1 MATGNCSGRIQEA
14 KTMVK
19 RTIFALAVAGV
30 AYVGALQAQEN
41 ATLTLRSGERVMG
54 QLVDLGGSGF
64 SVRVNGQDRQIPTND
79 VAVIDFTGGT
89 VSNEDWAKVS
99 GGNQVAVL
107 RNGDTINGT
116 LYDIGGTSP
125 LKLTFKT
132 SNGDRDINS
141 SDVSRIILSRTDAA
155 VAAVG
160 TGGSGTANLT
170 PATGNGVVVSAK
182 TPWTP
187 TGLTVRRGEVLT
199 FNTTGEIQ
207 LSTAADDVAGAAGA
221 KSQRYATNAPLPRAF
236 AGALIARIGNGAP
249 FPIGNQTSV
258 AMPGA
263 GQLFL
268 GINDDGFDDNAGE
281 FRVEIGRQGRR

>member
-1 MATGNCSGRIQEA
+1 
-14 KTMVK
+14 MVK

-30 AYVGALQAQEN
+30 AYVGAVQAQEN
-41 ATLTLRSGERVMG
+41 ATLTLRSGERVTG
-54 QLVDLGGSGF
+54 QLVDLGGVGF

-89 VSNEDWAKVS
+89 VTNEDWAKVA
-99 GGNQVAVL
+99 GGNQVAIL

-132 SNGDRDINS
+132 SNGDRDIPS
-141 SDVSRIILSRTDAA
+141 SEVSRIILSRTDAA
-155 VAAVG
+155 AAAVG
-160 TGGSGTANLT
+160 TGGTGSANLT
-170 PATGNGVVVSAK
+170 PATGNGIVVSAR

-207 LSTAADDVAGAAGA
+207 LSTAADDVASSAGA
-221 KSQRYATNAPLPRAF
+221 KSQRYATNSPLPRAF

-258 AMPGA
+258 AMPAA

>member
-1 MATGNCSGRIQEA
+1 MF
-14 KTMVK
+14 K

-30 AYVGALQAQEN
+30 AYVGAVQAQEN
-41 ATLTLRSGERVMG
+41 ATLTLRSGERVAG
-54 QLVDLGGSGF
+54 QLVDMGGSGF

-79 VAVIDFTGGT
+79 VSVIDFTGGS
-89 VSNEDWAKVS
+89 VSNEEWAKAT
-99 GGNQVAVL
+99 GGTQVAIL
-107 RNGDTINGT
+107 RNGDSISGS

-125 LKLTFKT
+125 LKLIFKT
-132 SNGDRDINS
+132 SSGDRELS
-141 SDVSRIILSRTDAA
+141 SSEVSRIILSRTDAA
-155 VAAVG
+155 AAAVG
-160 TGGSGTANLT
+160 TGGTGSANLA
-170 PATGNGVVVSAK
+170 PATGNGIVVSAK

-207 LSTAADDVAGAAGA
+207 LSTAADDVAGSAGA
-221 KSQRYATNAPLPRAF
+221 KSQRYATNSPLPRAF
-236 AGALIARIGNGAP
+236 AGALIARIGNSAP

-258 AMPGA
+258 AMPSA

-268 GINDDGFDDNAGE
+268 GINDDGFEDNVGE

>member
-1 MATGNCSGRIQEA
+1 MF
-14 KTMVK
+14 K

-30 AYVGALQAQEN
+30 AYVGAVQAQEN

-79 VAVIDFTGGT
+79 VSVIDFTGGT
-89 VSNEDWAKVS
+89 VSNEDWAKVT
-99 GGNQVAVL
+99 GGSHVAIL
-107 RNGDTINGT
+107 RNGETVTGT
-116 LYDIGGTSP
+116 FYDIGGTSP

-132 SNGDRDINS
+132 SNGEREIS
-141 SDVSRIILSRTDAA
+141 SSEVSRIILSRTDAA
-155 VAAVG
+155 AAAVG
-160 TGGSGTANLT
+160 TGGTGSATLA
-170 PATGNGVVVSAK
+170 PATGNGIVVSAK

-187 TGLTVRRGEVLT
+187 TGITVRRGEQIT

-207 LSTAADDVAGAAGA
+207 LSTAADDVAGSAGA

-236 AGALIARIGNGAP
+236 AGALIARVGNGAP

-258 AMPGA
+258 TMPAA

-268 GINDDGFDDNAGE
+268 GINDDGFEDNAGE
-281 FRVEIGRQGRR
+281 FRVEVGRQGRR

>member
-1 MATGNCSGRIQEA
+1 MF
-14 KTMVK
+14 K

-30 AYVGALQAQEN
+30 AYVGAVQAQEN
-41 ATLTLRSGERVMG
+41 ATLTLRSGERVAG
-54 QLVDLGGSGF
+54 QLVDMGGSGF

-79 VAVIDFTGGT
+79 VSVIDFTGGT

-99 GGNQVAVL
+99 GGTQVAIL
-107 RNGDTINGT
+107 RNGDSISGS

-125 LKLTFKT
+125 LRLTFKT
-132 SNGDRDINS
+132 SSGDRELS
-141 SDVSRIILSRTDAA
+141 SSEVSRIILSRTDAA
-155 VAAVG
+155 AAAVG
-160 TGGSGTANLT
+160 TGGGGTANLT
-170 PATGNGVVVSAK
+170 PATGNGIVVSAK
-182 TPWTP
+182 TAWTP

-207 LSTAADDVAGAAGA
+207 LSTAADDVAGSAGA
-221 KSQRYATNAPLPRAF
+221 KSQRYATNSPLPRAF

-258 AMPGA
+258 TMPSA

-268 GINDDGFDDNAGE
+268 GINDDGFEDNAGE